1 MERIRSR
8 GWTGARRWV
17 SAALAFLVLGC
28 SGPLPTG
35 PLTSA
40 DPTTPA
46 PVIECTAENPISPSL
61 GAFEAN
67 PQWYTVA
74 SKSITPLFGGVV
86 AGSRYR
92 VTLPPLS
99 LTQTTTIS
107 VREYDPNV
115 LDFELLPHG
124 TQFLLP
130 VTVEIDYAGTSLDP
144 ASPAYQGGLPVLLYF
159 NEITGIWELIPGT
172 NNPLTKKYTVLLS
185 HFSRYSLGKT
195 QGTAEW

>member
-1 MERIRSR
+1 MERNRS
-8 GWTGARRWV
+8 GWFRSAKRWV
-17 SAALAFLVLGC
+17 SAAFALAVLGC

-35 PLTSA
+35 PLSSA
-40 DPTTPA
+40 DATAPA
-46 PVIECTAENPISPSL
+46 PVIECTAENPVSPSL
-61 GAFEAN
+61 GAFQQN

-74 SKSITPLFGGVV
+74 SKSIKPLFGGVV

-107 VREYDPNV
+107 IREYDPNV

-144 ASPAYQGGLPVLLYF
+144 ASPTYEGGLPVLLYF
-159 NEITGIWELIPGT
+159 NEITGIWELIPGV